1 MNNITA
7 AFCVEFIK
15 TRKSKILL
23 TTILIFTII
32 PLMMGLIIF
41 VARNPE
47 IAGKL
52 GMIGMKAKMF
62 GENDWPGYFAI
73 LNQTMGSVGLI
84 GFGFVTS
91 WVFGREHI
99 DRTMK
104 DILALPVRRSSIVF
118 AKIIIVFIWCI
129 LLALVLYSVGIIS
142 GLIMHLPGWTADN
155 FWHFSNRFFMTSL
168 LTLLLC
174 SPVSYL
180 AGYSRGIIA
189 PLGFVILTMIM
200 AQFIGLIGLGPYFPW
215 AIPGL
220 FSVAKDTQGM
230 QLHITSYVILAL
242 TFATG
247 YWATLHWWLHADHH

>member
-1 MNNITA
+1 
-7 AFCVEFIK
+7 
-15 TRKSKILL
+15 
-23 TTILIFTII
+23 
-32 PLMMGLIIF
+32 
-41 VARNPE
+41 
-47 IAGKL
+47 
-52 GMIGMKAKMF
+52 
-62 GENDWPGYFAI
+62 
-73 LNQTMGSVGLI
+73 
-84 GFGFVTS
+84 
-91 WVFGREHI
+91 
-99 DRTMK
+99 MK

>member
-15 TRKSKILL
+15 THKSKILL

>member
-15 TRKSKILL
+15 THKSKILL

-104 DILALPVRRSSIVF
+104 DILALPVRSSSIVF